1 MSIEWGCMKKL
12 TECESHLV
20 IISDNMNL
28 NLVKLSLW
36 DQFLAPID
44 DELQRFEVLFKIDV
58 LCLLN
63 YH

>member
-1 MSIEWGCMKKL
+1 MSIEWGYMKKL

-36 DQFLAPID
+36 DHFLAPID
-44 DELQRFEVLFKIDV
+44 DKLQRF
-58 LCLLN
+58 
-63 YH
+63 